1 MDRFFLFLVVR
12 DDDPATQEG
21 KMHMNSTNLL
31 VNLIAFQFVWK
42 NTDTEDV
49 CSDSKNL

>member
-1 MDRFFLFLVVR
+1 MGRFFLFLVVR

-21 KMHMNSTNLL
+21 KMNSTNLSLL
-31 VNLIAFQFVWK
+31 VSLIVFQFVWK